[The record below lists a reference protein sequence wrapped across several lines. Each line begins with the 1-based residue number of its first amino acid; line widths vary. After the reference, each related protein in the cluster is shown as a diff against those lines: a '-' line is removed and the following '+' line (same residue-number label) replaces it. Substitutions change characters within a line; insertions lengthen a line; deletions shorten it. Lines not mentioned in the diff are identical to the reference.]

1 VLINPIGDFQGVILI
16 AVPHMDD
23 GVLACGGTIAML
35 PRKERIHV
43 VYATD
48 GMASPAPVVP
58 WRDSVSPDL
67 GDVRAREAKAA
78 MGYLGVP
85 EENIEFLGLPEGE
98 LEKSGRALVSS
109 LKELVGRINPS
120 YILMPFRYDRHVDHL
135 ALNHAVMAACQEG
148 LYKGDLL
155 EYFVYYRCRLLPAGD
170 VREYIHPQ
178 HLLEVNIEDVSARKR
193 AALDHFRSQTTR
205 FYAWQ
210 TRPNLTSQLL
220 HEVSRA
226 PELFLRYDASAP
238 GPAVFDRNALW
249 IRLAHRLE
257 PALKKRKDQVVALWA
272 RGLGRKDQGSE

>member
-1 VLINPIGDFQGVILI
+1 MLIDPIGEFQGVILI

-35 PRKERIHV
+35 PRKDLVHV

-67 GDVRAREAKAA
+67 GDVRAREAKVA
-78 MGYLGVP
+78 MGTLGVQ
-85 EENIEFLGLPEGE
+85 EENIAFLGLPEGE
-98 LEKSGRALVSS
+98 LEKNGRALVSS
-109 LKELVGRINPS
+109 LKERIGQVSPS
-120 YILMPFRYDRHVDHL
+120 HILLPFRYDRHVDHL

-155 EYFVYYRCRLLPAGD
+155 EYFVYYRYRLLPGGD
-170 VREYIHPQ
+170 IRKYIHPQ
-178 HLLEVNIEDVSARKR
+178 HLLEVDIEDVSARKR
-193 AALDHFRSQTTR
+193 AALDHFISQTTR

-220 HEVSRA
+220 DEVSRA

-238 GPAVFDRNALW
+238 GPAVFDRNVLW
-249 IRLAHRLE
+249 VRLAHRLE
-257 PALKKRKDQVVALWA
+257 PVLKKRKDQIVALWV
-272 RGLGRKDQGSE
+272 RGLGRKDQRGE

>member
-1 VLINPIGDFQGVILI
+1 MLIDPIGEFQGVILI
-16 AVPHMDD
+16 AAPHMDD

-35 PRKERIHV
+35 PGKDRIHI

-48 GMASPAPVVP
+48 GMASPTPVVP

-78 MGYLGVP
+78 MGTLGVP

-98 LEKSGRALVSS
+98 LKENGRALVSS
-109 LKELVGRINPS
+109 LRERIGRLNPS
-120 YILMPFRYDRHVDHL
+120 RILMPFRYDRHVDHL
-135 ALNHAVMAACQEG
+135 ALNHAVIAACQEG

-155 EYFVYYRCRLLPAGD
+155 EYFVYYRYRLLPAGD
-170 VREYIHPQ
+170 MRDYIHPQ

-193 AALDHFRSQTTR
+193 VALDHFRSQTTR

-220 HEVSRA
+220 DEVSRA

-238 GPAVFDRNALW
+238 GPAVFDRNVLW
-249 IRLAHRLE
+249 VRLAHWLE
-257 PALKKRKDQVVALWA
+257 PVVKRRKDQTVALA
-272 RGLGRKDQGSE
+272 TRTLGRRYQRSE